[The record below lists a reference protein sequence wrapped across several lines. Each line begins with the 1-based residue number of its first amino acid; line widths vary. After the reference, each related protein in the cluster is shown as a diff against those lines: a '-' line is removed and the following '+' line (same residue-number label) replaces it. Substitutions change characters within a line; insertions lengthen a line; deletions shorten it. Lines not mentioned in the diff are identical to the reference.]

1 MSRPGHLI
9 DAARSQVG
17 AISANL
23 KELALYCV
31 APSEWETGEMLALP
45 PPTHPTPALPRS
57 GRNGRSCPH
66 PRPADMLPFELR
78 RMILRIYKDGL
89 HARAL
94 LAELRAVIEFT
105 RGEPGLLLR
114 EA

>member
-1 MSRPGHLI
+1 
-9 DAARSQVG
+9 
-17 AISANL
+17 
-23 KELALYCV
+23 
-31 APSEWETGEMLALP
+31 MLALP
-45 PPTHPTPALPRS
+45 PPSSPHP
-57 GRNGRSCPH
+57 GRDGRSCAH
-66 PRPADMLPFELR
+66 PRPADVELR

-114 EA
+114 ES

>member
-1 MSRPGHLI
+1 
-9 DAARSQVG
+9 
-17 AISANL
+17 
-23 KELALYCV
+23 
-31 APSEWETGEMLALP
+31 
-45 PPTHPTPALPRS
+45 
-57 GRNGRSCPH
+57 
-66 PRPADMLPFELR
+66 MLPLELR